1 MSECRTNLAA
11 PASSTRLPLGGRERC
26 PQPRGVPTAQP
37 AHAGSSRATGG
48 TQLPGT
54 WTVTLRTQVYDGKEH
69 SFHCK
74 LYLTFHRTLLHFVF
88 GFMKKSVFNFKPW

>member
-1 MSECRTNLAA
+1 MLTRAG
-11 PASSTRLPLGGRERC
+11 STGPSAR
-26 PQPRGVPTAQP
+26 A
-37 AHAGSSRATGG
+37 AHARSRIGASG
-48 TQLPGT
+48 TRPPGALMG
-54 WTVTLRTQVYDGKEH
+54 TLRLQVYDGKEH

>member
-1 MSECRTNLAA
+1 M
-11 PASSTRLPLGGRERC
+11 PAGPLG
-26 PQPRGVPTAQP
+26 QTP
-37 AHAGSSRATGG
+37 APGPAMKPVELSFPGPDGDIVHA
-48 TQLPGT
+48 
-54 WTVTLRTQVYDGKEH
+54 VYDSKEH